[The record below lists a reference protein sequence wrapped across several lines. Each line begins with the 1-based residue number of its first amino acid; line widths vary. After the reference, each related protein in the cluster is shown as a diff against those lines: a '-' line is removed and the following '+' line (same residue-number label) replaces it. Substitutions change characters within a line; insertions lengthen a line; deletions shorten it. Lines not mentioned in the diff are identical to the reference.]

1 MKHLP
6 IGLQNFKT
14 LRQLDYLYIDKT
26 QYIFQ
31 LIRNNNPL
39 FLSRPRRFGK
49 SLLLSTIKYIFS
61 GEKELFKGL
70 WIENNYNWENTNPV
84 IHIDMRTLA
93 YKEFGLRKAILNLL
107 KKISEEK
114 NIKLENEGIKEQFE
128 ELIEKMGKETSVVV
142 LIDEYDKPIVD
153 YLTDIKQAA
162 ENREIL
168 KEFYGVL
175 KGADLYLRFLLI
187 TGVSKFSKT
196 SIFSDLNH
204 LDDITLSN
212 SSAVLLG
219 LTHDEIKENF
229 KPHIERAKQELNLNN
244 QEFFDKLKLFY
255 DGYSWNGK
263 DFLYNP
269 FSILKFFKD
278 RHFNNYWFETGT
290 PAFIIN
296 WIKEN
301 KIEITDFE
309 NIKVDDMFFNKFD
322 IERLDIISLMFQTGY
337 LTIKSYNPKR
347 NQYILSYPN
356 KEVKKSFI
364 YYLFEEYSNFKQSR
378 TADTIWKLE
387 DALVDNDIDEFI
399 KVLTTVFTS
408 IPYQI
413 FIKEK
418 ESYYHSIIYI
428 VMRLLGFNIKA
439 EESISKGRSD
449 AVVFTDTHIYIF
461 EFKMFPVTA
470 KDAIKQIKEKGYEQ
484 PYLTDKRIK
493 VLVGISF
500 KAEEKNIFE
509 YEVDYIK

>member
-6 IGLQNFKT
+6 IGIQNFKN
-14 LRQLDYLYIDKT
+14 LRQLNNLYIDKT
-26 QYIFQ
+26 KYIYD
-31 LIRNNNPL
+31 LLPSKVL

-49 SLLLSTIKYIFS
+49 SLLLSTIKYIFL

-70 WIENNYNWENTNPV
+70 WIENNYNWKNTNPI
-84 IHIDMRTLA
+84 IHIDMKKLGYRDLGLHTSIL
-93 YKEFGLRKAILNLL
+93 KELDKIARENNIELKERESIARK
-107 KKISEEK
+107 
-114 NIKLENEGIKEQFE
+114 FE
-128 ELIEKMGKETSVVV
+128 ELIETMGKENPVVV
-142 LIDEYDKPIVD
+142 LIDEYDKPIID
-153 YLTDIKQAA
+153 YLTDIKQAI
-162 ENREIL
+162 ENRETL

-175 KGADLYLRFLLI
+175 KGIDQYLRFLLI

-204 LDDITLSN
+204 LDDISLSN
-212 SSAVLLG
+212 RFPIVTG
-219 LTHDEIKENF
+219 ITENEIKENF
-229 KPHIERAKQELNLNN
+229 KPYIEKAKQELNLNN

-269 FSILKFFKD
+269 FSILRFFNEFS
-278 RHFNNYWFETGT
+278 FNNFWFETGT
-290 PAFIIN
+290 PSFIIN
-296 WIKEN
+296 WIKKN
-301 KIEITDFE
+301 KIDVINFE
-309 NIKVDDMFFNKFD
+309 NIAVKDMFFNKFD
-322 IERLDIISLMFQTGY
+322 IENLDIISLMFQTGY
-337 LTIKSYNPKR
+337 LTIKKYNPKR

-356 KEVKKSFI
+356 EEVKESFI
-364 YYLFEEYSNFKQSR
+364 YYLFEEYSNLKQSQ
-378 TADTIWKLE
+378 TADTIWQLE
-387 DALVDNDIDEFI
+387 DALIDNNIALFI

-449 AVVFTDTHIYIF
+449 AIVFTDSHIYIF
-461 EFKMFPVTA
+461 EFKMFPFTA
-470 KDAIKQIKEKGYEQ
+470 KKAIEQIKTKGYDQ
-484 PYLTDKRIK
+484 PYLTDKRKK

-509 YEVDYIK
+509 YEVEEI